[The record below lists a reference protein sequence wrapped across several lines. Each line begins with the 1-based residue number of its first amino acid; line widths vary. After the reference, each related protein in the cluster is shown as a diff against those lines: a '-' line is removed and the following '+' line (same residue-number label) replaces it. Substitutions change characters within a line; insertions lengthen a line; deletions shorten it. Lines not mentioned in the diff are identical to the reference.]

1 MNRFTLGRAVVAGAT
16 AVVLIACSGGDGATG
31 SEPAV
36 HETHDA
42 HASHDAAAIVP
53 PDGGLWPTDE
63 ALRAGMSR
71 IDAAVERARKTTQ
84 PLSPEQAGELARA
97 VEQNV
102 RFIVE
107 NCRLPP
113 KPDAALH
120 VLIGRMMAAAGR
132 LKSDGASDAAVSEL
146 VSVLQ
151 DYRSA
156 FDHTPLPTGGLR

>member
-1 MNRFTLGRAVVAGAT
+1 MNRFILGRAVVAAVT

-42 HASHDAAAIVP
+42 HASHEAAAIVP
-53 PDGGLWPTDE
+53 PDGILWPTDD

-71 IDAAVERARKTTQ
+71 IDAAVERAMKTTQ
-84 PLSPEQAGELARA
+84 PLSREQAGELARA

-102 RFIVE
+102 SFIVE

-113 KPDAALH
+113 EPDAALH
-120 VLIGRMMAAAGR
+120 VLIGRMMAAAGQ
-132 LKSDGASDAAVSEL
+132 LKSEAPPDEAVTQL
-146 VSVLQ
+146 VRVLQ
-151 DYRSA
+151 DYRDA
-156 FDHTPLPTGGLR
+156 FDHAHEPSGGVP